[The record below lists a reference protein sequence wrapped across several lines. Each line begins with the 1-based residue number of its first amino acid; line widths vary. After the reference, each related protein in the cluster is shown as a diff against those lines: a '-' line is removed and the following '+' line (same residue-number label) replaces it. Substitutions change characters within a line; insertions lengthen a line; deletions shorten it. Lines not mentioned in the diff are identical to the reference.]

1 MAGGAT
7 PQDSLV
13 KGSESGSL
21 PVQTANMIFHH
32 QLHIL
37 LCKITLS

>member
-21 PVQTANMIFHH
+21 PVQTANNYDIPSPATYYYV
-32 QLHIL
+32 
-37 LCKITLS
+37 KSN